1 MRSWPKPVIRSR
13 QKALPEVRS
22 RPEIKPRRMLAGPQ
36 DSNPAPA
43 ITALSPSSVEA
54 GYTGLNGITLTV
66 TGSNFVSLSTVEWNG
81 SPRQTELVSST
92 EVQAQ
97 INFSDVQNAGT
108 ATVSVST
115 PSPGGATSNA
125 LTFTIVDNRNGG
137 HKPSRSPL

>member
-1 MRSWPKPVIRSR
+1 
-13 QKALPEVRS
+13 
-22 RPEIKPRRMLAGPQ
+22 MLAGPQ